1 MIDAITSWISSKP
14 KKKQH
19 SSRVDTTP
27 SSQTHARRDDRDR
40 RPTYTK
46 IFRWPV
52 PAEAAN
58 PPSSVE
64 VVGSFSNWQRVPLSF
79 DISTQTW
86 VAFVRD
92 IEGNRT
98 HHYVYLVDG
107 KPACDEHS
115 DGLARPSGPQEAR
128 WQIETKN
135 GPRVMLLFGQT
146 K

>member
-19 SSRVDTTP
+19 PSRAETP
-27 SSQTHARRDDRDR
+27 SNPTPHARRDDRDR

-46 IFRWPV
+46 IFRWAV
-52 PAEAAN
+52 AEGEAN
-58 PPSSVE
+58 PPASVE
-64 VVGSFSNWQRVPLSF
+64 IIGSFSNWKRVPLTF
-79 DISTQTW
+79 DAATRTW

-98 HHYVYLVDG
+98 HHYVFLVDG
-107 KPACDEHS
+107 TPVCEENC
-115 DGLARPSGPQEAR
+115 DGLAAPSGPEEAR
-128 WQIETKN
+128 WQITTKN